1 MTTKRKS
8 LSKNIRFDVFKRDG
22 FTCQYCGQKPP
33 DVVLQ
38 VDHITPVAAGGDN
51 DISNLVTA
59 CEACNQ
65 GKKAKR
71 LDISP
76 RPDADLAWLEMQ
88 QELAELQRYQRAKAE
103 RDRLMGEIVKAL
115 QITWQRVSGLD
126 WCPAVHVLQQM
137 INKYS
142 PDIVE
147 EAIIAVAP
155 KVAGG
160 YVRSDR
166 DEWLKYMH
174 GTLKHLAEMDGEDA

>member
-1 MTTKRKS
+1 MTKRKN
-8 LSKNIRFDVFKRDG
+8 LGKGLRFEVFKRDT

-38 VDHITPVAAGGDN
+38 VDHIMPVAAGGDN

-71 LDISP
+71 LDLSP
-76 RPDADLAWLEMQ
+76 RPDADLTWLEMQ
-88 QELAELQRYQRAKAE
+88 QELAELRRYQMAKAE
-103 RDRLMGEIVKAL
+103 RDQLTGEIIKAL
-115 QITWQRVSGLD
+115 QFTWQRVSGLD
-126 WCPAVHVLQQM
+126 WTPAGHVLQQM
-137 INKYS
+137 MNKYS
-142 PDIVE
+142 PDMVE
-147 EAIIAVAP
+147 EAILAVAP

-174 GTLKHLAEMDGEDA
+174 GTLRHIAEMDGENA